1 MLKNSDPALYQ
12 SFVTARECHQ
22 RGDLAGAEAIYS
34 RLLALD
40 PADDEVLYLFG
51 HLQASKGELAV
62 GLDCLQLAQQLK
74 PSNPLISYSIGVM
87 LQESGRLAEAAD
99 AYRKAAAIDPACRM
113 AWENL
118 CAACYDMADYS
129 SGLAAAEQALALDR
143 ESPLA
148 IRGAANC
155 LTALGRRAEALAL
168 LEQGLKYHPALPEFR
183 IHRSWE
189 LMANG
194 RFAEAWPELEWRHAR
209 RGKTDTPPR
218 SVPYPRW
225 NGEALAGKTVLVYG
239 EQGIGDE
246 IMYAPYVLGLVR
258 AGARCVLECEPRL
271 ERLFAQAFP
280 ECLILHREDRE
291 QIAWHAGLPEIDY
304 CISALSLPLY
314 FAHPLDRRSF
324 LKADAGRT
332 GYWRQRLQE
341 SGPGLKVGVS
351 WRGGADAKVR
361 AIRSIPESVFGQ
373 LIEQGATFVSLQYGA
388 TAAEAAAVS
397 KDLLHF
403 SGIDPL
409 RDLDEFCALVSAL
422 DVVVSVDNSTVHIAG
437 ALGVRTLLLLPVY
450 SEWRWG
456 NQPSGVS
463 SWYQSLELIR
473 QPVASEAGW
482 RELMAEARRWLAA
495 GKPASAIPVDEPVSG
510 QQSVADIFV
519 VPAIGGRSALLVG
532 DTNYWYHWGCSCTSL
547 GLHEGLRTR
556 FAAIR
561 VLPLPRLLSACP
573 TPSGLESLDSDVFFA
588 QFKALCPDV
597 LAAMEAADCLVING
611 EGSMHGASPLPL
623 LLLYLAYTGK
633 KRLGKQVAV
642 VNHSCYPGDAVFPG
656 SGTAVREYYAK
667 VYKALDFAV
676 VRESLSMANV
686 SSFAGK
692 VSLGFDCLPLFL
704 SRHRQPPY
712 SERQRK
718 IVLGGSVS
726 WTPEMVDCFASLA
739 EWGAGEGF
747 AVEILSGAKAF
758 LASDEVGFV
767 EQMVRALEAKK
778 VAHTLSFPVSEL
790 AWLAA
795 IGSASLV
802 VSGRFYDSIA
812 AAFQGVPFVVLD
824 DDFPGISALPVM
836 LGLDPALVLADR
848 DAYGAV
854 VGKGQR
860 LLSGGTDGRV
870 GQEHLDRMIEQ
881 AKLNFLTLCAD
892 EMQPVVQ
899 PHLMPSAKQKELIEL
914 YSRMA
919 QEGYQTVGG
928 QHIEVAFSDME
939 IRAFKDAVKPL
950 FQKFS
955 IKSLLDYGCGGSDYE
970 APGFV
975 SEGASAKHFFE
986 LDEVFLYE
994 PARAIDQRQVS
1005 DAVVCFDVLEHIFI
1019 SDVPRVVRELF
1030 SLSVRLLV
1038 VNVACYPAR
1047 ALLPNGE
1054 NAHITVRP
1062 PLWWKGL
1069 FDSIAVEFPS
1079 VAVQLWCSTG
1089 WRDVEGFNL
1098 VSAGQWNEG
1107 GGFVIAI

>member
-1 MLKNSDPALYQ
+1 MAFEQCLHPAACATRRVCRRSKQFPSTRESGYPVKQMLKNSDSALYQ

-74 PSNPLISYSIGVM
+74 PSNPLIPYSIGVM
-87 LQESGRLAEAAD
+87 LQESGRLAEAVD
-99 AYRKAAAIDPACRM
+99 AYGQAVTLDPAGRA

-118 CAACYDMADYS
+118 CAACYDLADYS
-129 SGLAAAEQALALDR
+129 SGLAAAEQ
-143 ESPLA
+143 
-148 IRGAANC
+148 
-155 LTALGRRAEALAL
+155 ALAL

-194 RFAEAWPELEWRHAR
+194 RSAEAWPELEWRHAR
-209 RGKTDTPPR
+209 RGKADAPPR

-225 NGEALAGKTVLVYG
+225 NGEALAGKTILVYG

-246 IMYAPYVLGLVR
+246 IMYAPYVLGLVQ

-291 QIAWHAGLPEIDY
+291 QIVWHAGLPEIDF

-332 GYWRQRLQE
+332 AYWRQRLQE

-351 WRGGADAKVR
+351 WRGGADAKAR
-361 AIRSIPESVFGQ
+361 AIRSIPEGVFGQ
-373 LIEQGATFVSLQYGA
+373 LIAQGATFVSLQYGA

-397 KDLLHF
+397 KDLLYF

-473 QPVASEAGW
+473 QSVASEAGW
-482 RELMAEARRWLAA
+482 RDLMAEARRWLAA
-495 GKPASAIPVDEPVSG
+495 GKPTPAMPVDEQESG
-510 QQSVADIFV
+510 QRPVADILA
-519 VPAIGGRSALLVG
+519 VPAIRGRSALLVG

-547 GLHEGLRTR
+547 SLHEGLRTR

-573 TPSGLESLDSDVFFA
+573 TPSGLASLDSDDFFA

-597 LAAMEAADCLVING
+597 LVAMAAADCLVING
-611 EGSMHGASPLPL
+611 EGSIHAASPLPL
-623 LLLYLAYTGK
+623 LLLYIAYVGK

-656 SGTAVREYYAK
+656 SGTAVREYYAR
-667 VYKALDFAV
+667 VYTELDLAV

-704 SRHRQPPY
+704 ARHRQHPC
-712 SERQRK
+712 SGRQRK
-718 IVLGGSVS
+718 IVFGGSVS
-726 WTPEMVDCFASLA
+726 WTPEMVNCFASLA

-802 VSGRFYDSIA
+802 VSGRFHYSIA
-812 AAFQGVPFVVLD
+812 AAFQQVPFLVAESNTSKIAGLL
-824 DDFPGISALPVM
+824 SE
-836 LGLDPALVLADR
+836 LGLEAAAVTLRREEYGPVARKARHLLHVD
-848 DAYGAV
+848 DA
-854 VGKGQR
+854 
-860 LLSGGTDGRV
+860 GR
-870 GQEHLDRMIEQ
+870 
-881 AKLNFLTLCAD
+881 A
-892 EMQPVVQ
+892 
-899 PHLMPSAKQKELIEL
+899 
-914 YSRMA
+914 
-919 QEGYQTVGG
+919 
-928 QHIEVAFSDME
+928 
-939 IRAFKDAVKPL
+939 
-950 FQKFS
+950 
-955 IKSLLDYGCGGSDYE
+955 
-970 APGFV
+970 APGR
-975 SEGASAKHFFE
+975 
-986 LDEVFLYE
+986 LDELR
-994 PARAIDQRQVS
+994 ARA
-1005 DAVVCFDVLEHIFI
+1005 
-1019 SDVPRVVRELF
+1019 RENF
-1030 SLSVRLLV
+1030 SSL
-1038 VNVACYPAR
+1038 
-1047 ALLPNGE
+1047 
-1054 NAHITVRP
+1054 
-1062 PLWWKGL
+1062 
-1069 FDSIAVEFPS
+1069 
-1079 VAVQLWCSTG
+1079 
-1089 WRDVEGFNL
+1089 
-1098 VSAGQWNEG
+1098 
-1107 GGFVIAI
+1107 